1 MPLSCPTAK
10 ASTQEPPGEEPSGA
24 GSSGGTGSDRNKAVG
39 ARNTSAFPV
48 FSKTIKWEHSR
59 RTRVAPGDRE
69 IGDPRRHQD
78 SPPAL
83 HPPHPEGTGTRRGAL
98 PPQPSPTPPGGRH
111 SVWGGGEAGS
121 PPRAAYRVHGRP
133 SPRPPGH
140 RRRRH
145 GASSSSSTA
154 PRRAP
159 LARPTPPL
167 RPPWPRG
174 APVPVP
180 APVPARLPE
189 ALGLGLGRARG
200 RAEEPRHGR
209 RHLRA
214 DGNRP
219 RPRGASARP
228 AAAMGAREPCRRLE
242 AVLGALYD
250 LGG

>member
-1 MPLSCPTAK
+1 M
-10 ASTQEPPGEEPSGA
+10 
-24 GSSGGTGSDRNKAVG
+24 
-39 ARNTSAFPV
+39 
-48 FSKTIKWEHSR
+48 W
-59 RTRVAPGDRE
+59 
-69 IGDPRRHQD
+69 HQ
-78 SPPAL
+78 
-83 HPPHPEGTGTRRGAL
+83 GTRRSGIPADTTTPPLPSIPLTQKARGPDGA
-98 PPQPSPTPPGGRH
+98 PCPRSHPQIPPGGRPG
-111 SVWGGGEAGS
+111 VWGGGEAGS

-145 GASSSSSTA
+145 GASSSGSSSSTA
-154 PRRAP
+154 PR
-159 LARPTPPL
+159 PTPPLRLRL

-174 APVPVP
+174 APVP
-180 APVPARLPE
+180 APVPARLPA

-214 DGNRP
+214 DGSRP